1 MTNERKNITQPA
13 DWWNAFIEEASKQG
27 LTLSEFMGMATKKQ
41 LSKQKQKK
49 LTERVKPG
57 RKKGSDTKN
66 TRKDRNGVFVK
77 EENL

>member
-57 RKKGSDTKN
+57 RKKGSDN
-66 TRKDRNGVFVK
+66 VK
-77 EENL
+77 EETAA